1 MPQMKIFTA
10 DVLKK
15 LAANGK
21 ATRAAQEAGKRE
33 PDHKPVVKVFNPYGG
48 ATWLLTESDPDEP
61 DILFGLC
68 DLGMGY
74 AELGSVRRSEIE
86 GIRIT
91 ALGLRLERDAWF
103 TAEYPLSVYT
113 AASNGERIKED
124 EASLKQALAGLE
136 AR

>member
-1 MPQMKIFTA
+1 MPRMKIFTA

-21 ATRAAQEAGKRE
+21 ATRAAQSAGKDE
-33 PDHKPVVKVFNPYGG
+33 PDHTPVVKVFNPYGG

-68 DLGMGY
+68 DLGIGY

-86 GIRIT
+86 GIKIGG
-91 ALGLRLERDAWF
+91 LGLRLERDAWF
-103 TAEYPLSVYT
+103 TAKYPLSVYT
-113 AASNGERIKED
+113 AASRGERITLD
-124 EASLKQALAGLE
+124 DTSLKQALAGLE
-136 AR
+136 AA